1 MAEEGKDTSSW
12 YKVPTWSGDPSEWRA
27 FKREMSWWIASLDP
41 ISSGKYNVA
50 ARWAL
55 RQSGVVRA
63 RCEEY
68 DPADLAGTPA
78 VEGTDP
84 ESGEKVVLQAAD
96 PFSGLQKL
104 LRSLEDS
111 MGKTALDRKGELR
124 KQFYQSIRRSPGE
137 RIATFCTRYRTL
149 TGEMKRE
156 GIVLPSEELGWF
168 LKDRLGLDALRVQL
182 LETAL
187 AGREEYDQVE
197 TEVLRLFRDLHVAD
211 PLMKTKP
218 FNNHGDQRQ
227 TPLQR
232 FLSQPQQGARQG
244 APSSSTSSL
253 KSFKTSSSYRFKPS
267 SNASSG
273 RSAYVVEDADEGDE
287 EECDEELVP
296 DDTGSGVPSLEE
308 VLQTEAEVLAA
319 EIQELEES
327 GEVESSILEGLET
340 GVEQAAESLV
350 TMREARSKIN
360 EIKKDRGYHRN
371 SSNPKLKLNGNQVEK
386 KKGKTQC
393 WDCGE
398 YGHWGGDAQ
407 CPKPG
412 AGLFKPKGAGK
423 KSSGS
428 SGVGKQVKVVETLNT
443 EHVIEENEMGQ
454 HEVLMVNVGSLPFSE
469 ALASSKQEKTG
480 APGLARDKV
489 LVGALDSACSRTC
502 AGDTWLKHYLH
513 TLKMAPQPIQDLV
526 ITAQEEELF
535 RFGNGGTQRSSVRY
549 RLPMMVGGN
558 LVAVWVSVVKVP
570 SLGLL
575 LGRDFLDGIGA
586 VVSFTKQKLRPDFL
600 DGKLIDLAQVSAGH
614 FALRLVPSS
623 WPRLG
628 SHRWRRWGEDGI
640 IEQQLS
646 ASDWFSKK
654 FHQPS
659 KQFDVDVST
668 HEHLVTE
675 KGIQAAQFAFISVP
689 MSVAS
694 PVQAM
699 SSLTAQPSTSLRT
712 PTTSSS
718 TSDARGRFK
727 ADSKMAKMAS
737 QAMGKGTMARL
748 WIALMACAAAIN
760 QIPAL
765 PVSSDSLCRTM
776 DPADQGYDGTKA
788 HRCKAWQEGAGPK
801 LVYGKESP
809 RLPDSHQP
817 IGLGSCV
824 PGGSVAGWPAGSQV
838 SQRPSGQNPK
848 SSDRGCES
856 RAGRA
861 EVKST
866 ARRRCAAVDRAE
878 RRFADLERRSVAP
891 CNSPESGCGRL
902 HEGGT
907 DQAGARTSG
916 GAAQRS
922 TNGSQE
928 QSSCRLCGSAQRS
941 QAQSLAAWPKK
952 FFSRARAGA
961 SSSRSNQ
968 CNAIDFKPGIDPA
981 GHRRT
986 VSAPRSKSA
995 DYAIPGNAAD
1005 DGDHAAAPFPRRCS
1019 SLRPGKSSELSTDG
1033 CGDGRDQCDA
1043 PSRASGRTSLER
1055 AWLRIGL
1062 DDNARDGRS
1071 SEARSGKMSH
1081 HGFSGLTSS
1090 HLDSRPL
1097 GLSEARDDGLR
1108 TPGDEADSEWR
1119 LDADRIKKGQALLI
1133 SQAWQK
1139 HDRARRLISKGDIH
1153 AVMEVDWKKEMESY
1167 MNETFVTSLELT
1179 PKPHDGVFVSEVFT
1193 TVQRVIKQASAK
1205 GHSVGSALSL
1215 ETGWDFRRLADR
1227 KAGRLVVEKE
1237 KPYLLVLA
1245 FPCGP
1250 WSALM
1255 RLNPAHDLD
1264 ARRAEGIKLIK
1275 YAIELA
1281 ELQLAQGRHFLLEN
1295 PLTAESW
1302 SLPQL
1307 KKLLQRLECHQ
1318 AVFDQCR
1325 FQLRGPSGLLHKK
1338 PTKIATSS
1346 EAIARRLDGRR
1357 CLRDHEHEHVL
1368 GGGKIT
1374 SAAGLYT
1381 KELANEIILGLEEE
1395 FEQSQRRA
1403 PHETM
1408 AVEEGDIEDD
1418 LDREIDPP
1426 MEMRDL
1432 ESSDD
1437 EVKIAPPNMKISASV
1452 KDAVRKLH
1460 NNTGHRSNKRLARA
1474 LAIAGAPSTAIIA
1487 AKTLQCAVC
1496 QERRA
1501 PKARR
1506 PATLPTPKDCGDQV
1520 HIDIFEVEDLTETRF
1535 YAVHII
1541 DAVSRFQ
1548 MGEILAD
1555 KSADSVV
1562 QFVKRRWMPIFG
1574 PPRVLVADQGR
1585 EFVSWKFEE
1594 MAAQHSTLLWHTAVQ
1609 SPWQNGIC
1617 EKGGGILKAIVAA
1630 VVKSQSVVGRE
1641 EMETAL
1647 QEAITAYNADINEA
1661 GVSPAQAALGRQPK
1675 MTGDVLGDFGQ
1686 RLAEHG
1692 LVECRPTIARQV
1704 AMREVAKLAMLRLHF
1719 SRGLRRAELARS
1731 RTSTVTQELEPG
1743 MIVYYYRM
1751 SKYNAK
1757 TGPSK
1762 KKLSLKRWHGPG
1774 LLVALEGH
1782 ANCFISHK
1790 GQLVKTALEHVR
1802 RASTMEQ
1809 ITADE
1814 WELAVQDVV
1823 EAAMRDNIQPLE
1835 VEPEVLEPA
1844 APAQQQPEQA
1854 DLPQVPVQPQELA
1867 AAMQSMAASAP
1878 PSVSAPPSRRSSLL
1892 STSLRGRGGLVSQPQ
1907 TPLPPVP
1914 ASPRP
1919 GSGRSSRIESAVGR
1933 LMEDSERKRAPE
1945 VATEILQDAEREARA
1960 TGSADLPVPAQPGGT
1975 VEHASMSVEQV
1986 MSDSRHPLSIIADL
2000 AKQDQQDPLE
2010 HAVEDHGSWDG
2021 RWPTPSRTDWQ
2032 THERYGLSWPCS
2044 RPEVYAVQTARKEYK
2059 WKEMKTEDKPHFKE
2073 AAKVGWQAWVDNGA
2087 VELLN
2092 ARDAQAV
2099 RARLK
2104 ARGEQCKILI
2114 PRYVYTDKHDGIRTS
2129 SRPLPLK
2136 ANARLVVP
2144 GFRDVTA
2151 YTVRKD
2157 APTCSRV
2164 SFHYLL
2170 VFSSSKRWRLVSAD
2184 VKAAFLKG
2192 EEFSPGERD
2201 LYIGQIRIGDA
2212 DEPCLPLGEGQLA
2225 RLKKGI
2231 FGLADSPRRWYL
2243 RLHKSLTRLGWQ
2255 RSIIDSA
2262 MWLLWSD
2269 SGELEGLVIS
2279 HVDDLLMGG
2288 NARARKLLDEL
2299 GRELGFGSLESGS
2312 FVYCGKRITQDE
2324 EDFSITVD
2332 MTEYHENLKPV
2343 PVPLHRK
2350 REPESPLTPGE
2361 QKQLRAILGSLQWL
2375 VSQVRVDLGF
2385 QLSTLQG
2392 DRQVVGTLL
2401 RANALVRQAKQ
2412 NSSFALRYLPMDLK
2426 SCGLLVVTDASLGN
2440 VCKGGSADGSVSDR
2454 VYSQATYFIMVAD
2467 KNLMSGKPGR
2477 FNLVDARSHRLG
2489 RVCRSTFGAELLSS
2503 EEGLDAGQ
2511 YSRGVFAELMGYPME
2526 HRSAELSAEQI
2537 PLQLVTDAKDNFD
2550 KCNSDTPTYGSQ
2562 KSLAFTIAWLRSA
2575 LRKENTTMSWTST
2588 QNMFADGGTKLM
2600 KLEHMSKIL
2609 QSNEWSVTFSP
2620 DFVKQLVKKPTK
2632 AAERDCSKA
2641 LIGSPVGSAD
2651 PMHGHLL
2658 NLGDQFGWHRKDQ
2671 YLVHVA
2677 KDAKAFRTPEPRA
2690 ESSAFPL
2697 RSTYGKFVD
2706 SNGSGEWRKL
2716 EDKVPYVGLPNRH
2729 GAIGD
2734 TAANL
2739 LTIFMPWILK
2749 QERNE
2754 AAEESSELHQNP
2766 WQHHAACHYVKD
2778 VFECVRQ
2785 A

>member
-1 MAEEGKDTSSW
+1 
-12 YKVPTWSGDPSEWRA
+12 
-27 FKREMSWWIASLDP
+27 
-41 ISSGKYNVA
+41 
-50 ARWAL
+50 
-55 RQSGVVRA
+55 
-63 RCEEY
+63 
-68 DPADLAGTPA
+68 
-78 VEGTDP
+78 
-84 ESGEKVVLQAAD
+84 
-96 PFSGLQKL
+96 
-104 LRSLEDS
+104 
-111 MGKTALDRKGELR
+111 
-124 KQFYQSIRRSPGE
+124 
-137 RIATFCTRYRTL
+137 
-149 TGEMKRE
+149 
-156 GIVLPSEELGWF
+156 
-168 LKDRLGLDALRVQL
+168 
-182 LETAL
+182 
-187 AGREEYDQVE
+187 
-197 TEVLRLFRDLHVAD
+197 
-211 PLMKTKP
+211 
-218 FNNHGDQRQ
+218 
-227 TPLQR
+227 
-232 FLSQPQQGARQG
+232 
-244 APSSSTSSL
+244 
-253 KSFKTSSSYRFKPS
+253 
-267 SNASSG
+267 
-273 RSAYVVEDADEGDE
+273 
-287 EECDEELVP
+287 
-296 DDTGSGVPSLEE
+296 
-308 VLQTEAEVLAA
+308 
-319 EIQELEES
+319 
-327 GEVESSILEGLET
+327 
-340 GVEQAAESLV
+340 
-350 TMREARSKIN
+350 
-360 EIKKDRGYHRN
+360 
-371 SSNPKLKLNGNQVEK
+371 
-386 KKGKTQC
+386 
-393 WDCGE
+393 
-398 YGHWGGDAQ
+398 
-407 CPKPG
+407 
-412 AGLFKPKGAGK
+412 
-423 KSSGS
+423 
-428 SGVGKQVKVVETLNT
+428 
-443 EHVIEENEMGQ
+443 
-454 HEVLMVNVGSLPFSE
+454 
-469 ALASSKQEKTG
+469 
-480 APGLARDKV
+480 
-489 LVGALDSACSRTC
+489 
-502 AGDTWLKHYLH
+502 
-513 TLKMAPQPIQDLV
+513 
-526 ITAQEEELF
+526 
-535 RFGNGGTQRSSVRY
+535 
-549 RLPMMVGGN
+549 
-558 LVAVWVSVVKVP
+558 
-570 SLGLL
+570 
-575 LGRDFLDGIGA
+575 
-586 VVSFTKQKLRPDFL
+586 
-600 DGKLIDLAQVSAGH
+600 
-614 FALRLVPSS
+614 
-623 WPRLG
+623 
-628 SHRWRRWGEDGI
+628 
-640 IEQQLS
+640 
-646 ASDWFSKK
+646 
-654 FHQPS
+654 
-659 KQFDVDVST
+659 
-668 HEHLVTE
+668 
-675 KGIQAAQFAFISVP
+675 
-689 MSVAS
+689 
-694 PVQAM
+694 M

-776 DPADQGYDGTKA
+776 DPADKGHDGAKA

-824 PGGSVAGWPAGSQV
+824 PGGSVTRWPAGSQV

-891 CNSPESGCGRL
+891 RNSSEGGCGRL

-907 DQAGARTSG
+907 DQAGAQTSG
-916 GAAQRS
+916 GAAQKS

-1005 DGDHAAAPFPRRCS
+1005 DGDHAAAPVPRRCS
-1019 SLRPGKSSELSTDG
+1019 SLRSGKSSELSTDG
-1033 CGDGRDQCDA
+1033 CGDARDQCAA

-1055 AWLRIGL
+1055 AWRRVGL

-1139 HDRARRLISKGDIH
+1139 HDRAKRLISKGDIH
-1153 AVMEVDWKKEMESY
+1153 AVMEVDWKREMESY

-1408 AVEEGDIEDD
+1408 AVEEGDVEDD

-1474 LAIAGAPSTAIIA
+1474 LAIAGAPSTAVIA

-1548 MGEILAD
+1548 MGEILTD

-1617 EKGGGILKAIVAA
+1617 EKGGGILKAIIAA

-1774 LLVALEGH
+1774 LLLALEGH

-1802 RASTMEQ
+1802 RASAMEQ
-1809 ITADE
+1809 ITAEE

-1960 TGSADLPVPAQPGGT
+1960 TGSADLPVSSQPAGT

-1986 MSDSRHPLSIIADL
+1986 MSGSRHPLSIIADL

-2059 WKEMKTEDKPHFKE
+2059 WKEMQIEDKPHFKE

-2129 SRPLPLK
+2129 SRPVPLK

-2201 LYIGQIRIGDA
+2201 LYIGQIRTGDA

-2288 NARARKLLDEL
+2288 NARARTLLDEL

-2332 MTEYHENLKPV
+2332 MTEYHENLKPP

-2392 DRQVVGTLL
+2392 DHQVVGTLL

-2562 KSLAFTIAWLRSA
+2562 KSLAFTIAQPA

-2706 SNGSGEWRKL
+2706 SSGSGEWRKL

-2749 QERNE
+2749 QERNLP
-2754 AAEESSELHQNP
+2754 AEESFELHQNP
-2766 WQHHAACHYVKD
+2766 
-2778 VFECVRQ
+2778 
-2785 A
+2785 